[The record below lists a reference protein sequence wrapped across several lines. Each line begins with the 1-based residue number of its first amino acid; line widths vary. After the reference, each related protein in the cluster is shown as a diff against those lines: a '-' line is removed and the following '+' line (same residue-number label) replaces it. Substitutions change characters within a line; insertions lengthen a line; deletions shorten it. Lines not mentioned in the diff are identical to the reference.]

1 MRGTMTRR
9 NPQASVSEITR
20 ARKREEFLARI
31 RQASQVDVAAQSARP
46 SGKGRE
52 TERAEKRP
60 PARHQTVHLAPAPAP
75 ERVPVRAERPRPE
88 RVPTRVER
96 PQPAP
101 VRAERS
107 QPEQAPVRV
116 EGPQERAERP
126 QAAPRLFREEALKH
140 RLAFE
145 EGRGLVRVSPPWTW
159 ALLWIVVSGLCAAIA
174 TSFVGKVEV
183 TGRGR
188 GILRPATGVR
198 VLTSQLGGTVVRV
211 EARSGERVKAGT
223 SLLRIE
229 SPTVQAQLLEADR
242 ELEALRTQYS
252 TVSSQ
257 QDEHYSEQIANLKA
271 RAKRVEEQIASLRSS
286 AQHYERRVQA
296 DLGLLKRGL
305 VSEMAVSET
314 RDSLAQAQRQLSA
327 AEQTLDQTR
336 QELASLESRREDE
349 LWNRQERLA
358 AAQNKRD
365 ALAVVLRQ
373 AVIEAPQDGT
383 VEALLVKEGEV
394 VQAGQPLGKLVPVDS
409 PLQVVSFLAE
419 RDRAFAKPGDE
430 VQLEL
435 DQLPHAQYGTL
446 RAKVLRIGDDL
457 ASPSEI
463 HDALGDQKLEAPS
476 YRVELEI
483 TDARAAESANVK
495 LRTGTLMNVRFTL
508 RTERLITLVLNP
520 LRRWFR

>member
-1 MRGTMTRR
+1 VRGTMTRR

-60 PARHQTVHLAPAPAP
+60 PARHQTVHLAPAPSP
-75 ERVPVRAERPRPE
+75 ERVPVLA
-88 RVPTRVER
+88 ER

-101 VRAERS
+101 VQAERAQPERAPARAED
-107 QPEQAPVRV
+107 PQA
-116 EGPQERAERP
+116 ERAERP

-211 EARSGERVKAGT
+211 EARSGERVKAGA

-286 AQHYERRVQA
+286 AEHYERRVQA

-446 RAKVLRIGDDL
+446 QAKVLRIGDDL

>member
-1 MRGTMTRR
+1 
-9 NPQASVSEITR
+9 
-20 ARKREEFLARI
+20 
-31 RQASQVDVAAQSARP
+31 
-46 SGKGRE
+46 
-52 TERAEKRP
+52 
-60 PARHQTVHLAPAPAP
+60 
-75 ERVPVRAERPRPE
+75 
-88 RVPTRVER
+88 
-96 PQPAP
+96 
-101 VRAERS
+101 
-107 QPEQAPVRV
+107 
-116 EGPQERAERP
+116 
-126 QAAPRLFREEALKH
+126 
-140 RLAFE
+140 
-145 EGRGLVRVSPPWTW
+145 
-159 ALLWIVVSGLCAAIA
+159 
-174 TSFVGKVEV
+174 
-183 TGRGR
+183 
-188 GILRPATGVR
+188 
-198 VLTSQLGGTVVRV
+198 
-211 EARSGERVKAGT
+211 
-223 SLLRIE
+223 
-229 SPTVQAQLLEADR
+229 
-242 ELEALRTQYS
+242 
-252 TVSSQ
+252 
-257 QDEHYSEQIANLKA
+257 
-271 RAKRVEEQIASLRSS
+271 LRSS
-286 AQHYERRVQA
+286 AEHYERRVQA

-446 RAKVLRIGDDL
+446 QAKVLRIGDDL